1 MVVVCVCVCVGSL
14 FCAPRARAPPI
25 GLLQKCLSEEPEV
38 LLEALSKRASPKSNP
53 RCRRGVQRP
62 LPLAPLLGK
71 QLHLASASTW
81 FHLQIALISIS
92 WGDEV
97 I

>member
-1 MVVVCVCVCVGSL
+1 MGGVFILCPLRQEPLLLNCSRSASL
-14 FCAPRARAPPI
+14 
-25 GLLQKCLSEEPEV
+25 EEPEV

-53 RCRRGVQRP
+53 RCLRGVQRP

-71 QLHLASASTW
+71 QLHLASASTGL
-81 FHLQIALISIS
+81 HLQTALISVS